1 MAAISTASDG
11 FISRKIGLWTQ
22 KPRCARPW
30 RAKATIPQFTR
41 TWAMFT
47 PSSAGPTWPR
57 RSGKNRWRN
66 GTGHCRQTWNPT
78 RLRKSKRSFRNPS
91 ISWRRSPLPPT
102 PSRNSRMTEVR
113 IPAFAKINLRLD
125 ILGKRPDGYHEL
137 RTIFQTLSLHD
148 ELRLG
153 TSRRHGIAL
162 SIQGNASLAAEPV
175 QKNLVY
181 RAVDALKRKLKIG
194 GGVEIELRKEIPAGG
209 GLGGGSSDAVAAML
223 GYLQLTGEKLPAG
236 QMMEIAAS
244 LGADV
249 PFFLLGGRA
258 LGVNRG
264 NEIYPLEDI
273 PKLPVLVV
281 VPREVRITTP
291 DAFRWVHAKPLGLT
305 NSSVNSKLLQFCA
318 LSWSSPAKAGA
329 QGNGLSNDFE
339 GPVFRRHPR
348 LEQIKRAL
356 LQKGA
361 TEASLAG
368 SGSAVFGI
376 FPSPAMARRAAV
388 GFPHDQTFVCETL
401 SRERYARR
409 MHIAR

>member
-1 MAAISTASDG
+1 
-11 FISRKIGLWTQ
+11 
-22 KPRCARPW
+22 
-30 RAKATIPQFTR
+30 
-41 TWAMFT
+41 
-47 PSSAGPTWPR
+47 
-57 RSGKNRWRN
+57 
-66 GTGHCRQTWNPT
+66 
-78 RLRKSKRSFRNPS
+78 
-91 ISWRRSPLPPT
+91 
-102 PSRNSRMTEVR
+102 MTEVR

-125 ILGKRPDGYHEL
+125 ILGKRADGYHEL

-148 ELRLG
+148 ELCLR
-153 TSRRHGIAL
+153 SSKRPGITL
-162 SIQGNASLAAEPV
+162 TIQGNSALASEPL

-181 RAVDALKRKLKIG
+181 RAVDTVKRKLKIG
-194 GGVEIELRKEIPAGG
+194 GGVEIHLKKRIPAGG

-223 GYLQLTGEKLPAG
+223 GYLQLVKKKLATA
-236 QMMEIAAS
+236 QMMEVAAS

-249 PFFLLGGRA
+249 PFFLFGGRA

-264 NEIYPLEDI
+264 DEIYPLQDM
-273 PKLPVLVV
+273 PKMHLLVV
-281 VPREVRITTP
+281 VPNEIRVPTP
-291 DAFRWVHAKPLGLT
+291 DAFRWVNAKPLGLT
-305 NSSVNSKLLQFCA
+305 KAAIDPKLLQFCA
-318 LSWSSPAKAGA
+318 LSWSA

-339 GPVFRRHPR
+339 SPVFRRHPR
-348 LEQIKRAL
+348 LGQIKRVL

-409 MHIAR
+409 MRIAG